1 MIKTHTRSLAK
12 QVLLYTQQCSKT
24 ATSGSHLN
32 AARQVQDLQLSD
44 KSANSSPLNH
54 LEPSLEVAQ
63 VTRGNQQLLRDLFP
77 KKFIPQAARRPLAR
91 VLHQY
96 LLPLLRCRGS
106 IWIFSLPPTFQNCV
120 IFQKCYQTIRWVYI
134 KSQQENKEMLPQPN
148 PSDHRLL

>member
-1 MIKTHTRSLAK
+1 MIKSRTRFLAK

-63 VTRGNQQLLRDLFP
+63 VTGGNQQLLRDLFP
-77 KKFIPQAARRPLAR
+77 EKFIPQAARQPLAR
-91 VLHQY
+91 VLHHY
-96 LLPLLRCRGS
+96 LLPLLCCRGS
-106 IWIFSLPPTFQNCV
+106 IWICSLPLTFQNCV
-120 IFQKCYQTIRWVYI
+120 IFQKCYQTVWWVYI
-134 KSQQENKEMLPQPN
+134 KSQEENKEMLPQSY
-148 PSDHRLL
+148 PSDRCLL